1 MSSVDCVNHD
11 VPIAPHTI
19 PPIPTK
25 SRIVIR
31 LTTDREQQ
39 SAIMIF
45 GFKMNFFRYFSMK
58 SLFKCLVCYI
68 NFVKFFCG
76 FLKSKYFPVLLVLYI
91 YIYIYI
97 YFYQL
102 IKVKMISSTI
112 LMFPLVRRFS
122 SNHGITNND
131 NQYSE
136 KI

>member
-97 YFYQL
+97 FLSIDKSENDFIYNFNVSSCSQVF
-102 IKVKMISSTI
+102 IKSW
-112 LMFPLVRRFS
+112 
-122 SNHGITNND
+122 NN
-131 NQYSE
+131 
-136 KI
+136 K